1 MTNID
6 TPRKGR
12 GGPRANSGGARPG
25 AGRKPIGAT
34 AGEATLRVRLDA
46 ATRAYWQGS
55 GRRGELSTN
64 IRRLLTDVADGDA
77 VVMSIDTA
85 VHMAVAPW
93 LAARLAEVEALDL
106 DDTGLEDWL
115 RALMDALADASQRRR
130 APDAGQGE

>member
-1 MTNID
+1 MTTT

-25 AGRKPIGAT
+25 AGRPPTEGGVKDCQ
-34 AGEATLRVRLDA
+34 VRLRLPSYVADFW
-46 ATRAYWQGS
+46 RAYHAS
-55 GRRGELSTN
+55 LSDG
-64 IRRLLTDVADGDA
+64 IRRTLQDVADGDA
-77 VVMSIDTA
+77 VIMQIDTA
-85 VHMAVAPW
+85 GHLAVAPW